1 MTATIVIHYDQVDAL
16 KAHIDTKIE
25 RIVIAATRDAQ
36 RYAPIATGRL
46 RSSIFYIRYGEGKY
60 SIIATA
66 PYAVFVELGTS
77 RMAAQPYLRPALY
90 QVRKIAKV
98 AAA

>member
-1 MTATIVIHYDQVDAL
+1 MSTTIVIHYDQVAAL
-16 KAHIDTKIE
+16 KTHIDTKIE
-25 RIVIAATRDAQ
+25 RIVIAATADAQ
-36 RYAPIATGRL
+36 RYAPVATGVL
-46 RSSIFYIRYGEGKY
+46 RSSISYVRKGPGSY

-66 PYAVFVELGTS
+66 PYAVYVELGTS